1 MIEAMTTHPTPSPG
15 PARAVQEVLLLEL
28 IDALLRLDPEPL
40 EAFDRDLVTFDSVAA
55 APGDVAEMID
65 PASERSQLVR
75 EQPRLRM
82 LLAILRGALTAART
96 PVPGEHTVEHYF
108 RRAAALV
115 TAAEVGVRRYAQ
127 LQQLADGHP

>member
-1 MIEAMTTHPTPSPG
+1 MG
-15 PARAVQEVLLLEL
+15 
-28 IDALLRLDPEPL
+28 
-40 EAFDRDLVTFDSVAA
+40 A
-55 APGDVAEMID
+55 APGDFAEMMFD

-96 PVPGEHTVEHYF
+96 PVPGEHSVEHYF

-115 TAAEVGVRRYAQ
+115 TAAEVGARRYAQ
-127 LQQLADGHP
+127 LRQLAGGQP